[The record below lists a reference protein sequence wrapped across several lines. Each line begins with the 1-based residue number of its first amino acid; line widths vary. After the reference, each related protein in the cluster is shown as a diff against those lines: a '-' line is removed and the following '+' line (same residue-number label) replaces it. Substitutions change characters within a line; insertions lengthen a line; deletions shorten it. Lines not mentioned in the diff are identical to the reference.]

1 MTTVIH
7 ELVNAV
13 LTDPLM
19 YSFPAEYGGGGLS
32 VAEEKIL
39 KELMFFVERSDITEE
54 TTRLASHLDQLHAL
68 FNTEGAIGR
77 KIDFLIQEMV
87 REINTIGS
95 KANDKDIAHQVVEFK
110 TELERIREQ
119 VQNIE

>member
-1 MTTVIH
+1 MVRAP
-7 ELVNAV
+7 EVSKYYRAR
-13 LTDPLM
+13 LTERLKTID
-19 YSFPAEYGGGGLS
+19 EEVGLD
-32 VAEEKIL
+32 EEKIL
-39 KELMFFVERSDITEE
+39 KEVMFFVERSDITEE
-54 TTRLASHLDQLHAL
+54 TTRLASHLDQLKSL
-68 FNTEGAIGR
+68 FNTSGAIGR